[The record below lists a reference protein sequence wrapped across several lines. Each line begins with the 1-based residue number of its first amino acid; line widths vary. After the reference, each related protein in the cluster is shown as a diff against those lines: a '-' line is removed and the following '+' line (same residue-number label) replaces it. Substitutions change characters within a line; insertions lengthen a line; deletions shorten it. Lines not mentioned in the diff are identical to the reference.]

1 MTQFSQSVSESKT
14 LTYESQGK
22 FNQVEIVWSDKDVPR
37 IQADNYESLG
47 FGYGYA
53 HARDRLIELVGQAI
67 AMRGQRSK
75 HYGPEAFSTLGF
87 LKTTNLNSDLMFK
100 LRVPDEW
107 VKEEFERLK
116 PQTQDYIIGYTNG
129 LNYFIDNLSEQQ
141 YQQIV
146 GQEPMVRFEAYD
158 VVRFTMRF
166 GVMKE
171 LIEIGPHL
179 VDSANCTNAISSSVK
194 TSPHNTPV
202 EVEGGFGSNA
212 WAYGGDV
219 VEGEGSILVGNP
231 HSAWQRNPHQ
241 LRIYMHQCQLTIPG
255 ELDVAGT
262 TFLGFPLP
270 LTGYNADVSW
280 SILDAATVTPY
291 VLQLMDVEL
300 EHDSIKYLMDGD
312 YQSAAI
318 RTIEIE
324 TLQESG
330 EVATKSF
337 QFAQSHLGTLFKL
350 PQSPNKPAGWYAI
363 TNPGER
369 NAKGLD
375 QFLSAAKARSTREF
389 IKHIEER
396 RGVLCQLVVA
406 DKHGD
411 VGYVVAGNVPPIS
424 DEEMANAHV
433 GIEGV
438 AFNVLDGTQIR
449 NSFRD
454 QNQRPLQASKSFYP
468 NIVSRG
474 IIHNTNNSYKF
485 SEFGHKQPDY
495 PSVFGQ
501 HKQQRTLAAARLD
514 YDPRLIMS
522 YKRMQEI
529 SSNCKVCAKQALE
542 VVFDNRNY
550 AAETFLDWILTLEPS
565 DCTTSVK
572 HAFQVL
578 ANWDRTNNA
587 ESRGALLFHL
597 IWCKLVKAKLVQV
610 KGFGDPEV
618 DSEISTIP
626 SSQEVI
632 LAALEQSVTELE
644 QLGFALDSE
653 WGSVLYQTADNHRI
667 AMHGGSYEQGILN
680 GEMPAELTRDG
691 FAYILF
697 GTAYLQLAQWQNG
710 VICPQ
715 VLLAHGQR
723 DGVDSDARSRQL
735 KMFLDKELYPM
746 PYSPQEWESTDIAD
760 RLAITRTDLVIKS
773 IPINSL
779 FINISIYE
787 S

>member
-1 MTQFSQSVSESKT
+1 MTQFSQSVPESET
-14 LTYESQGK
+14 LTYKNQGK
-22 FNQVEIVWSDKDVPR
+22 FSQVEISWTEMDVPR

-75 HYGPEAFSTLGF
+75 YYGAEAFSTLGF

-107 VKEEFERLK
+107 VKEEHERLS
-116 PQTQDYIIGYTNG
+116 TDAQDYIFGYVNG
-129 LNYFIDNLSEQQ
+129 LNYFVDNLSETQ

-146 GQEPMVRFEAYD
+146 GQEPMVRFEVED

-179 VDSANCTNAISSSVK
+179 VATANCISTSTLSDRQ
-194 TSPHNTPV
+194 SPHSKPV

-219 VEGEGSILVGNP
+219 VEGDGAILVGNP

-241 LRIYMHQCQLTIPG
+241 LRIYMHQCHLTIPG
-255 ELDVAGT
+255 EIDVAGT

-291 VLQLMDVEL
+291 VVQLMDVKL
-300 EHDSIKYLMDGD
+300 EQGSIKYLVNGD
-312 YQSAAI
+312 YRCATI
-318 RTIEIE
+318 RSINVES
-324 TLQESG
+324 LQESG
-330 EVATKSF
+330 EVTTQTY
-337 QFAQSHLGTLFKL
+337 QFAQSHLGTLFHL

-369 NAKGLD
+369 NAKGLE

-389 IKHIEER
+389 VEQIEQH

-411 VGYVVAGNVPPIS
+411 VGYVVAGNVPPIT
-424 DEEMANAHV
+424 DESMARAHV
-433 GIEGV
+433 GIDGV
-438 AFNVLDGTQIR
+438 AFNVLDGSQSK

-454 QNQRPLQASKSFYP
+454 QDQRPLQADKSFYP
-468 NIVSRG
+468 NIISRG
-474 IIHNTNNSYKF
+474 IIHNTNNSYKY
-485 SEFGHKQPDY
+485 SEFGKQQPDY

-501 HKQQRTLAAARLD
+501 HKQQHTLAAARLD

-522 YKRMQEI
+522 HKRMKEI
-529 SSNCKVCAKQALE
+529 SANSKISAPQALE

-565 DCTTSVK
+565 DCTAPIRQ
-572 HAFQVL
+572 AFQVL
-578 ANWDRTNNA
+578 ANWGRKNNPH
-587 ESRGALLFHL
+587 SRGTLLFHQL
-597 IWCKLVKAKLVQV
+597 WGKLVRAKLVRV
-610 KGFGDPEV
+610 VGFGDPEV
-618 DSEISTIP
+618 DSEISTSP
-626 SSQEVI
+626 QSQKMV
-632 LAALEQSVTELE
+632 LAALEQSINELE
-644 QLGFALDSE
+644 QLGFALDIE
-653 WGSVLYQTADNHRI
+653 WGSVLYQTAQQNPI
-667 AMHGGSYEQGILN
+667 AMHGGSYEQGVLN
-680 GEMPAELTRDG
+680 GEMPAELTSDG

-697 GTAYLQLAQWQNG
+697 GTAYLQLIQWQNG
-710 VICPQ
+710 SISPQ

-723 DGVDSDARSRQL
+723 DGVDSKARTCQL
-735 KMFLDKELYPM
+735 QMFLDKELYSM
-746 PYSPQEWESTDIAD
+746 PYSPEQWDQTE
-760 RLAITRTDLVIKS
+760 ITNKVTISKIDKS
-773 IPINSL
+773 L
-779 FINISIYE
+779 TH
-787 S
+787 

>member
-1 MTQFSQSVSESKT
+1 MTQFSQPVPESKT
-14 LTYESQGK
+14 LAYENMGK
-22 FNQVEIVWSDKDVPR
+22 FDQVEIVWSDMDVPR

-53 HARDRLIELVGQAI
+53 HARDRLVELVGQAI

-75 HYGPEAFSTLGF
+75 YYGPEAFSTLGF

-107 VKEEFERLK
+107 VKEELERLN
-116 PQTQDYIIGYTNG
+116 PETQDYILGYVNG
-129 LNYFIDNLSEQQ
+129 LNYFVDNLSKTQ

-146 GQEPMVRFEAYD
+146 GLEPMVRFEVDD

-179 VDSANCTNAISSSVK
+179 VTTAKGINARTSSDGV
-194 TSPHNTPV
+194 SPHDAPV

-219 VEGEGSILVGNP
+219 VEGGGAILVGNP

-241 LRIYMHQCQLTIPG
+241 LRIYMHQCHLTIPG
-255 ELDVAGT
+255 ELDVAGS

-291 VLQLMDVEL
+291 VLQRMEVK
-300 EHDSIKYLMDGD
+300 HARDSIRYLMDGD
-312 YQSAAI
+312 YQSATMRSI
-318 RTIEIE
+318 DIEI
-324 TLQESG
+324 LQESG
-330 EVATKSF
+330 EIATKSF

-363 TNPGER
+363 TNPGEK

-375 QFLSAAKARSTREF
+375 QFLSAAKSRSTREF
-389 IKHIEER
+389 IEQIEHN

-411 VGYVVAGNVPPIS
+411 VGYVVAGNVPPIT
-424 DEEMANAHV
+424 DEAMKDAHV

-438 AFNVLDGTQIR
+438 AFNVLDGSQTK

-454 QNQRPLQASKSFYP
+454 QNQRPLQAGKSFYP
-468 NIVSRG
+468 NIISRG

-501 HKQQRTLAAARLD
+501 HQQQRTLAAARLD

-522 YKRMQEI
+522 YKRIQEI
-529 SSNCKVCAKQALE
+529 SSKGKISAKQALE
-542 VVFDNRNY
+542 VVFDNRNC
-550 AAETFLDWILTLEPS
+550 AGETFLDWILTLEPS
-565 DCTTSVK
+565 DCTATIK
-572 HAFQVL
+572 QAFQVL

-697 GTAYLQLAQWQNG
+697 GTAYLQLTQWQDG

-746 PYSPQEWESTDIAD
+746 PYSPQEWESTDITD
-760 RLAITRTDLVIKS
+760 RLTITRAGLVI
-773 IPINSL
+773 
-779 FINISIYE
+779 
-787 S
+787 